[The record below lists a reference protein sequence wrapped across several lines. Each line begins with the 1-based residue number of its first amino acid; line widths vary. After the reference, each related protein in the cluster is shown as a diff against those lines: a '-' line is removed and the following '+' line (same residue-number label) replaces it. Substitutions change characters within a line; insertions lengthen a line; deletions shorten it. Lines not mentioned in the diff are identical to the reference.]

1 MEYMKAIWPIDDHN
15 VDINFD
21 TMESHNQEAKMC
33 DLVNTNIDTIQVSV
47 TDISIVN
54 IEIEEIPSINKLLQD
69 DRDTYISISDS
80 RKQSNHFMPLL
91 IDLIDEDSN
100 KKVDWN
106 NINWEN
112 TTLLEQI
119 LLITTTTCKQWW
131 N

>member
-106 NINWEN
+106 DINWEN